1 MALSDD
7 VANNSVDLM
16 TLGLHTNKF
25 FFFFLM
31 MVTAWS
37 ETKWQIK

>member
-1 MALSDD
+1 MALFDD
-7 VANNSVDLM
+7 VANNSADLM

-25 FFFFLM
+25 SFLM

-37 ETKWQIK
+37 ETKWLMK